1 MYGTDR
7 IRNRVVCTMWVWYR
21 CQSSWVWMAVAE
33 GWDWWLDR
41 LISAICHGRSG
52 LQEALTMYVA
62 RSEQTQTLRS
72 VDAKHE
78 TVRYLRLHGVRL
90 SICQGNIAVDFGS

>member
-1 MYGTDR
+1 VLFVRCGCGTDV
-7 IRNRVVCTMWVWYR
+7 NQVGFGW
-21 CQSSWVWMAVAE
+21 AVAE

-41 LISAICHGRSG
+41 LLSAICHGRSG
-52 LQEALTMYVA
+52 LQEALIMYVA

-90 SICQGNIAVDFGS
+90 SICQGNIAVNFGS